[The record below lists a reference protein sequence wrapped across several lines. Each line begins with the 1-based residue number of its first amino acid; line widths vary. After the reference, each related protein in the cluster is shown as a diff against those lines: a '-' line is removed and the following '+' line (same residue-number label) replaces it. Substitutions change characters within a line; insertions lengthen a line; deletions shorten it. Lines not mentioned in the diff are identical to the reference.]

1 LKLKIEIAIVLALS
15 LGKSAIYSLVAIL
28 AALTSQKGLGGSK
41 VTLNG
46 SAASREW
53 LDLTYQLL
61 GTTFSLAPVALALY
75 LLSSNGKPLE
85 LIALR
90 FKPLGSNIGRG
101 FLLAAAIGV
110 PGLALYFTARQFGLS
125 AQVVAADLGAHWW
138 TVPTLL
144 YAAVGASLLE
154 EIVIVGYLF
163 DRLKRLGVGTWGT
176 ILISSG
182 IRGSYHL
189 YQGFGGFIGN
199 FVMGIVFGW
208 VYKRYGR
215 LMPLVI
221 AHFILDAVSFVG
233 YAYAKTIFS
242 WL

>member
-1 LKLKIEIAIVLALS
+1 MKLKLEVLIVLALS
-15 LGKSAIYSLVAIL
+15 LGKSAVYSLVAIL
-28 AALTSQKGLGGSK
+28 AALTSTKGLGGSK

-46 SAASREW
+46 SASSREW

-75 LLSSNGKPLE
+75 LLSSDGRPLE
-85 LIALR
+85 LIALKL
-90 FKPLGSNIGRG
+90 KPLGSNIARG
-101 FLLAAAIGV
+101 FLLAAVIGV

-144 YAAVGASLLE
+144 FAAVGAALLE

-163 DRLKRLGVGTWGT
+163 DRLKRIGFGTWST
-176 ILISSG
+176 ILTSAA

-189 YQGFGGFIGN
+189 YQGFGGLIGN

-221 AHFILDAVSFVG
+221 AHFVLDAVSFVG
-233 YAYAKTIFS
+233 YAYAKTIFN